1 MRLVENETFG
11 TLEIDFYVDE
21 NRNIYVTI
29 EQLAAGFGYKSRNSI
44 DVMMNR
50 QHYLR
55 ENKFSVPYSLSGT
68 DGKQYETRL
77 FNKRGIYEIGMLSRT
92 KQGKTFRNWL
102 YDYIEELEQENFE
115 FRLQRALE
123 KPERQDLTDI
133 IQEKGLS
140 PHYYKHYTDLLFKS
154 VTGMNAKQ
162 LKDQRGEASTALD
175 LLTAEEMEH
184 YRQYERVAISL
195 IDLQWPYEDVK
206 TVLRKE
212 VDANADNIG

>member
-212 VDANADNIG
+212 VDANADNVG